1 MRKPIGIT
9 VPYREVGFKTLE
21 ERIAR
26 LEKLYDEIR
35 ALQTKAESRKG
46 GTADAKA
53 PVQRSAKA
61 SDKNP

>member
-1 MRKPIGIT
+1 MRKPVGIT

-21 ERIAR
+21 ERVTR

-35 ALQTKAESRKG
+35 TLQTKAESSKG

-53 PVQRSAKA
+53 PVQQRAKT
-61 SDKNP
+61 SI